1 MSRHGSTV
9 TIRFTGR
16 AFERVRKHL
25 FKDDLEELCFLFCQ
39 VVESPTRLIFLANY
53 VVTLDPTCYL
63 RRTPT
68 SIVIDPRATNAVYSR
83 FMESPYTGLINI
95 HSHPF
100 ENGAVRFSSTD
111 DTNHLRELAWQSDQ
125 LPRDKQALGQNTQE
139 HVLSMVFSQKTLDAR
154 GYSPGLSPTLP
165 TIAQVQ
171 VLGETIYILT
181 PTGGKPPPHLSARDR
196 ATYDIQLDLGRLS
209 LYNYRENSATPIS
222 LLRKGVIKPKEGEPQ
237 HRVDTAKPQALKEL
251 EDSVEEKLKSSE
263 DTSDVFNIPVSVAVS
278 LAPDINKA
286 SQKGVSHEEIKQAL
300 QQKVQALQKQGD
312 IFTHQPQ
319 QDKALQSPDLSGVP
333 SWRGKDLDG
342 NALDYIKSH
351 YGRWLSTFGAE
362 QNSVFQDQIRA
373 HDPKLIQGVRNQLRE
388 EGKGRKVS
396 DIVKTRSARV
406 DRELENISVA
416 DLKKNPRLASTL
428 YSRETRAAK
437 AKAAAPTRSVTRK

>member
-1 MSRHGSTV
+1 
-9 TIRFTGR
+9 
-16 AFERVRKHL
+16 
-25 FKDDLEELCFLFCQ
+25 
-39 VVESPTRLIFLANY
+39 
-53 VVTLDPTCYL
+53 
-63 RRTPT
+63 
-68 SIVIDPRATNAVYSR
+68 
-83 FMESPYTGLINI
+83 
-95 HSHPF
+95 
-100 ENGAVRFSSTD
+100 
-111 DTNHLRELAWQSDQ
+111 
-125 LPRDKQALGQNTQE
+125 
-139 HVLSMVFSQKTLDAR
+139 
-154 GYSPGLSPTLP
+154 
-165 TIAQVQ
+165 
-171 VLGETIYILT
+171 
-181 PTGGKPPPHLSARDR
+181 
-196 ATYDIQLDLGRLS
+196 
-209 LYNYRENSATPIS
+209 
-222 LLRKGVIKPKEGEPQ
+222 
-237 HRVDTAKPQALKEL
+237 KEL

-319 QDKALQSPDLSGVP
+319 QDKALQPPDLSGIP

-351 YGRWLSTFGAE
+351 YGRWLSAFDAE